1 MIFFIQFVSYCVVFV
16 SVKDMLVLIVS
27 LSVKCCTK
35 FSKIH
40 NEQIR
45 TCVYVVCLNGKIYT
59 ESETEMASERTV
71 KYLSYLDDEAKPPAP
86 KANHLI
92 SI

>member
-1 MIFFIQFVSYCVVFV
+1 
-16 SVKDMLVLIVS
+16 MLVLIVS

-35 FSKIH
+35 SSKIH

-45 TCVYVVCLNGKIYT
+45 TCVYIVYLNGKIYA
-59 ESETEMASERTV
+59 ESETEMASGQTV
-71 KYLSYLDDEAKPPAP
+71 KYISYLDDEVKPPAP

-92 SI
+92 SM